1 MTPSAKLTTLALAS
15 LMALPLTA
23 CQTTSEASSSTIERT
38 AEDIEWEVT
47 KRYCVALR
55 PVRVPPADYDASPE
69 SVRRA
74 LAKNAAAWVAVCP
87 Q

>member
-1 MTPSAKLTTLALAS
+1 MKRSVKPMTLALAC
-15 LMALPLTA
+15 LMGLPLTA
-23 CQTTSEASSSTIERT
+23 CQTTSETSSSTIERT

-47 KRYCVALR
+47 KRYCVALK
-55 PVRVPPADYDASPE
+55 PVRVPSEDYDASPE

>member
-1 MTPSAKLTTLALAS
+1 MRQFVKPMTLGLAC

-74 LAKNAAAWVAVCP
+74 LAKGAAAWVAVCP